1 MSFIDASMISAV
13 CGTALVSSCVGWGLN
28 KYYAKRYRRHIL
40 RERKRSK
47 QKELQ
52 YQAALEALVVGYTSA
67 YICDLKTNEIIP
79 FKNSPLF
86 HSLVSHS
93 INQDCLSSYAQ
104 WIKYCYDDI
113 ILPESAPDYLY
124 DFAAENLM
132 ERMQSQDTYIVRVQA
147 RPENLLVQY
156 FEIMVVRLY
165 ATEENYRVI
174 IGYRAVDDLV
184 KEEQAHNKYLQEQY
198 TLLEQ
203 QRLETQKANFAK
215 TNFLRRMSHDI
226 RTPINGIIGI
236 TEIAERHPED
246 FHLQKDWCQKVRTAS
261 QYLLELV
268 NNVLDMSKLESG
280 EIKLERQEFDLLKV
294 LSEASEIIKI
304 HGIEKGISY
313 NIDMENIIHKNVI
326 GSPKHFQQV
335 FMNIVGNAVK
345 YNREGG
351 RVDVICKEVSGNETS
366 IEFAITCADTGCGM
380 SEEFQKHLFEPFAQ
394 EHEGAR
400 TNYAGSGLGLA
411 IAKNL
416 IELQGGSISFTSK
429 VGVGTT
435 FYIRIPFEISHMEA
449 AAREEIKL
457 ESIEGINILLVEDN
471 ELNMEIAEYLL
482 KDKGAKVTKAWNG
495 LEAINIFEKSA
506 VGTFDIILMDVMMP
520 VIGGLEATRRIRK
533 SKHADGKTI
542 PIIAMTANA
551 FQDDEERSL
560 KAGMNAHI
568 TKPLDLNQLIQTIVE
583 VTR

>member
-1 MSFIDASMISAV
+1 MSFIASSIISAV
-13 CGTALVSSCVGWGLN
+13 CGATLAGGCIAWGLN
-28 KYYAKRYRRHIL
+28 RYFAKRYRRHIL

-93 INQDCLSSYAQ
+93 INQDCLSSYSQ
-104 WIKYCYDDI
+104 WVQYCYDDI
-113 ILPESAPDYLY
+113 ILHESAPDYLQI
-124 DFAAENLM
+124 FAAKNLM
-132 ERMQSQDTYIVRVQA
+132 ERMQTQDTYITRVQA
-147 RPENLLVQY
+147 QPENLLVQY

-165 ATEENYRVI
+165 VTEENYRVI

-184 KEEQAHNKYLQEQY
+184 KEEQAHNKYLQEQFS
-198 TLLEQ
+198 LLEQ

-304 HGIEKGISY
+304 HGIEKGITY
-313 NIDMENIIHKNVI
+313 NIDMENVIHKNVI

-335 FMNIVGNAVK
+335 FMNIAGNAVK

-351 RVDVICKEVSGNETS
+351 RVDVTCKEISGNETS

-435 FYIRIPFEISHMEA
+435 FYIRIPFEISHIEA
-449 AAREEIKL
+449 ATRKEIKL
-457 ESIEGINILLVEDN
+457 ESIKGINILLVEDN

-495 LEAINIFEKSA
+495 LEAINIFEKA
-506 VGTFDIILMDVMMP
+506 APGTFDIILMDVMMP
-520 VIGGLEATRRIRK
+520 VIGGLEPTRRIRK
-533 SKHADGKTI
+533 SKHADGKTV

-583 VTR
+583 VTK